1 MRKRATGRKVQGD
14 CREFSKARPW
24 AQTLWQEND
33 NNKYSRRNIGKYS
46 KYEYWEIS
54 KDQDTVRVPI

>member
-14 CREFSKARPW
+14 CRKFSKARPW

-33 NNKYSRRNIGKYS
+33 NNKYSRKNIGKYS
-46 KYEYWEIS
+46 KYEYWKIS
-54 KDQDTVRVPI
+54 KD